1 MLIYIVTRHWSKGF
15 IDGGWEPLALET
27 IGVGREDKALK
38 NTGTIQINMLDRHII
53 PIIKP
58 PLRRVALLAHGRNIT
73 ADQLTFAGFA
83 CGIASFLCLVFQRSD
98 LALIFFAVNRLAD
111 GIDGELARLSEG
123 TDAGAFLDITLDFV
137 IYALIPVGFALYNPG
152 TNALPAAVL
161 VASFVG
167 TGASFLAFASQAD
180 KHAISHP
187 DFSYKGLYYLNGL
200 AEGTET
206 ILCFVLMCLFP
217 AWFPVFAYVFAF
229 ICVITTVNRI
239 YFGYKTLRTATT
251 KQS

>member
-1 MLIYIVTRHWSKGF
+1 
-15 IDGGWEPLALET
+15 
-27 IGVGREDKALK
+27 
-38 NTGTIQINMLDRHII
+38 MLDRHII

-58 PLRRVALLAHGRNIT
+58 SLRRAATCLHRWGIR

-83 CGIASFLCLVFQRSD
+83 CGIASFLCLAFQRSD
-98 LALIFFAVNRLAD
+98 LALLFFVLNRLAD
-111 GIDGELARLSEG
+111 GIDGELARLAEG

-137 IYALIPVGFALYNPG
+137 IYAIIPVGFALYNPSV
-152 TNALPAAVL
+152 NALPAAVL

-206 ILCFVLMCLFP
+206 ILCFLVMCLFP
-217 AWFPVFAYVFAF
+217 DWFPVLAYGFAV

-239 YFGYKTLRTATT
+239 YFGYKTLRTVSSE
-251 KQS
+251 KSD

>member
-1 MLIYIVTRHWSKGF
+1 
-15 IDGGWEPLALET
+15 
-27 IGVGREDKALK
+27 
-38 NTGTIQINMLDRHII
+38 MLDRHII

-58 PLRRVALLAHGRNIT
+58 PLRRVAERVHQWGFT

-83 CGIASFLCLVFQRSD
+83 CGIASFLCLAFERND
-98 LALIFFAVNRLAD
+98 LALIFFVINRLAD

-137 IYALIPVGFALYNPG
+137 IYALIPVGFALYNPAI
-152 TNALPAAVL
+152 NALPAAVL

-217 AWFPVFAYVFAF
+217 ASFPILAYGFAA
-229 ICVITTVNRI
+229 ICVITTINRI
-239 YFGYKTLRTATT
+239 YFGYRTLKTVNSKDT
-251 KQS
+251 